1 MSDDPLRRCRDRL
14 LAIREKTRD
23 PLLRVELAKA
33 IGDLDDFERVA
44 PPEALEQ
51 WRRVHAKNWSGTK
64 NGEKVLRLFL
74 ALGDVHRDE
83 IAAIIG
89 TDDEPA
95 SNVAVRGAIRRL
107 REDLEKAKAT
117 ATVKPAGRDGV
128 YRTHDP
134 TFQRPR

>member
-1 MSDDPLRRCRDRL
+1 MSEDPLRRCRDRL
-14 LAIREKTRD
+14 RKIHEKTRD

-64 NGEKVLRLFL
+64 NGEKVVRLFL
-74 ALGDVHRDE
+74 ALGEVHRDD

-95 SNVAVRGAIRRL
+95 SNVAVRAAIRRL
-107 REDLEKAKAT
+107 REDLNNAKAT
-117 ATVKPAGRDGV
+117 AIVKPAGRDGV

-134 TFQRPR
+134 TTQRVR